1 MECPKDGQGFK
12 DYIAGLSIDEA
23 EKLFQNIEKQ
33 NRKCWNPIKQ
43 DHLELSWKDE
53 LSEDKSTLKY
63 EESESGMFYE
73 THNILEYIQ
82 DCRYRKQRVPEAI
95 RDNELIPRDQPQKLF
110 LWISDTFLDRIDE
123 FADALNKFL
132 TSKSSKKVDIHV
144 SSFENKYIIMT
155 NVIVD
160 GYEYKIEL
168 LKEFQSTL
176 DSKLSETLSVY
187 FDNEPN
193 LHERIPSVANEDY
206 KHPHVIKLVNDGY
219 RVTSS
224 LLEQIKTVAA
234 SQFGDEK
241 NVVINIH
248 LNMIGCTINNFAI
261 GSGSDYSKFVNHIL
275 ADKPGWFTPNEW
287 LPKSIL
293 VEKFNE
299 MYGTDVQSHIFI
311 RNMNSEGLMEKISER
326 EKRSRVNGKIQ
337 SVFLCKN
344 I

>member
-1 MECPKDGQGFK
+1 
-12 DYIAGLSIDEA
+12 
-23 EKLFQNIEKQ
+23 
-33 NRKCWNPIKQ
+33 
-43 DHLELSWKDE
+43 
-53 LSEDKSTLKY
+53 
-63 EESESGMFYE
+63 
-73 THNILEYIQ
+73 
-82 DCRYRKQRVPEAI
+82 
-95 RDNELIPRDQPQKLF
+95 
-110 LWISDTFLDRIDE
+110 
-123 FADALNKFL
+123 
-132 TSKSSKKVDIHV
+132 
-144 SSFENKYIIMT
+144 
-155 NVIVD
+155 
-160 GYEYKIEL
+160 
-168 LKEFQSTL
+168 
-176 DSKLSETLSVY
+176 
-187 FDNEPN
+187 
-193 LHERIPSVANEDY
+193 VANEDY